1 MEAYADRPAAD
12 LCALLNIPAIAFRF
26 REVERGVMLTPDH
39 EQARLQCAGFL
50 RAPPF
55 NVRKKRVTLM
65 YELGHERH
73 GDFVLPDRSYQ
84 N

>member
-1 MEAYADRPAAD
+1 VSCSPQ
-12 LCALLNIPAIAFRF
+12 ITSK
-26 REVERGVMLTPDH
+26 RGCNVR
-39 EQARLQCAGFL
+39 AFL